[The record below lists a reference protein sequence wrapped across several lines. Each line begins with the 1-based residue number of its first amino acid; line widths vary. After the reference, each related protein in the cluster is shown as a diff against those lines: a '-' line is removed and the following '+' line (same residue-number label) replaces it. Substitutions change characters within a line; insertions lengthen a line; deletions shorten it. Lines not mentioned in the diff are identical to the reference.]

1 MRIDRRWFAW
11 LVVAGFVLG
20 VWGFRALGVWRPRTR
35 RLPPAER
42 LAPAP
47 PAPGESGAF
56 PM

>member
-1 MRIDRRWFAW
+1 MRIDRRWFAL
-11 LVVAGFVLG
+11 LVVAVFVLG
-20 VWGFRALGVWRPRTR
+20 MWGFRALGVWRPRTR

-47 PAPGESGAF
+47 AAPGESGAF